1 MNKDIHS
8 HQYFDKMQVRYLKS
22 LVCEEIIE
30 EYRLQPLGQHSEP
43 LQRLLHYFWR
53 LPIEN
58 KYGIKRNTLSG
69 GHQIIRFSGIRG
81 IPPRVVDED
90 EYESVE
96 QAYHGIFLKHIN
108 TLMESLDG

>member
-1 MNKDIHS
+1 MNKDIHPYQS
-8 HQYFDKMQVRYLKS
+8 FDKMQIRYLKS
-22 LVCEEIIE
+22 LVCEDVIE
-30 EYRLQPLGQHSEP
+30 EYRLQPLGQHSES

-69 GHQIIRFSGIRG
+69 SHQIIQFSGIRG
-81 IPPRVVDED
+81 VAPKVVDEN
-90 EYESVE
+90 EYDSIE

-108 TLMESLDG
+108 TLMESQDG